1 MGKTHTSIL
10 RHFGYHQEE
19 IDEGLA
25 CSTKHETEGIRY
37 FQHDRGY
44 GVALRANGA
53 WRHCAKNGTRIGEGE
68 GRIHEGRG
76 HGPGSLEKHLTNFHS
91 DKP

>member
-10 RHFGYHQEE
+10 RRFGYHPAT
-19 IDEGLA
+19 IRRRAGLF
-25 CSTKHETEGIRY
+25 HETEGIRY
-37 FQHDRGY
+37 FQHDKGY
-44 GVALRANGA
+44 GVALRSNGA
-53 WRHCAKNGTRIGEGE
+53 WRHCAKNGIRIGEGQ

-76 HGPGSLEKHLTNFHS
+76 HGPGSLEKHLTKFHS